1 MLIDCPNGISTII
14 YSPMLKLFPNYNL
27 RPVGRWAI
35 YTALAV
41 LPLAAIPAVL
51 AVRDGKALSEALSML
66 LFVDASICLFPAAL
80 AMLASFPLGIAR
92 RTRGI
97 AVNLMAYGASLALI
111 VFGAYGLM
119 SLLGP

>member
-1 MLIDCPNGISTII
+1 
-14 YSPMLKLFPNYNL
+14 MLKLFPNYNL

-41 LPLAAIPAVL
+41 LPVAVIPAVL
-51 AVRDGKALSEALSML
+51 AVRDGKTLSEALAML
-66 LFVDASICLFPAAL
+66 LFVDASICLFPAGL
-80 AMLASFPLGIAR
+80 AMLASFPLAIVGRTQGIA
-92 RTRGI
+92 
-97 AVNLMAYGASLALI
+97 ANLMAYGASLALI